1 MFILTF
7 YHQQESITYTL
18 YKLYNKKF
26 ISQLRGLIQ
35 LTAVNQ
41 LSWQVFNGQNKLTKH
56 IILDN
61 QNMQN
66 GFNYENIFKHSFFHE
81 MNPEIVVHKI
91 SIGGSEF
98 TSICRLNQITIEKL
112 TKYIQFAP
120 RLQTAELS
128 LATSSQ
134 IVFNNAKHYA
144 CFNDEFHHTIE
155 ETPNLFLGE
164 QPAKLTKITRQGT
177 NGLIFSRIT
186 DKIPDLA
193 DKKIGKGKWII
204 VFIDNYQTTLCAI
217 KNNKSRNCTSS
228 EIYHELPSFQ
238 HSELIDLDY
247 LKIVAQINQMDIATI
262 IDEFARNNL
271 NQQTAY
277 KFNNLL
283 EVLESNDE
291 SANRIINKFAEQ
303 ISQAICKQG
312 TLLHGINGII
322 FTGEIGQKQAKLR
335 QMICNHL
342 AWVGI
347 NISNK
352 SNLENQ
358 TIISKKDSQIQIFTL
373 PAEPEQAMLKQLSER
388 L

>member
-7 YHQQESITYTL
+7 YHQQESIAYTL

-66 GFNYENIFKHSFFHE
+66 GFNYETIFKHSFFHD
-81 MNPEIVVHKI
+81 MNPEIVMHKI
-91 SIGGSEF
+91 SVGGFEF
-98 TSICRLNQITIEKL
+98 SSICRLNQITIEKL

-120 RLQTAELS
+120 RLQAAELS

-144 CFNDEFHHTIE
+144 CFNDEFHNTIE
-155 ETPNLFLGE
+155 EIPNLFLSE
-164 QPAKLTKITRQGT
+164 QPAKLTKIKHQGT
-177 NGLIFSRIT
+177 NGLIFSRIA

-193 DKKIGKGKWII
+193 DKKMGKGKWII

-217 KNNKSRNCTSS
+217 KNSKSRNCTSS

-238 HSELIDLDY
+238 HSELVDLDY
-247 LKIVAQINQMDIATI
+247 LQTVAQINEINVATI
-262 IDEFARNNL
+262 VDKFARNNL

-283 EVLESNDE
+283 ELLESSDDQD
-291 SANRIINKFAEQ
+291 NRIIAKLAEQ
-303 ISQAICKQG
+303 ISQAVCKQG

-373 PAEPEQAMLKQLSER
+373 PSEPEQAMLKQLSER